1 MARPAATM
9 HSHAMLTV
17 EKTGGGR
24 CGGVRYRATG
34 TPEFQG
40 LCHCRDCQR
49 LCGGGHVGFLCFAS
63 DVVAIEGETL
73 VRRGGGSGRAERH
86 YCPAC
91 LSQLFGTSE
100 IMPGKTNIYAGSLDD
115 PAQFTP
121 QFAIFVRSR
130 PPWDSSSRGLPSFE
144 TLPPPLSS

>member
-1 MARPAATM
+1 MVTAGM
-9 HSHAMLTV
+9 
-17 EKTGGGR
+17 TGGCR

-40 LCHCRDCQR
+40 LFHCRDFHR
-49 LCGGGHVGFLCFAS
+49 LGGGGHVGFLCFAS
-63 DVVAIEGETL
+63 DAVVIKGETL
-73 VRRGGGSGRAERH
+73 VRRGGGGGQAERH

-91 LSQLFGTSE
+91 LSQLFGYSD

-115 PAQFTP
+115 PALFTP

-130 PPWDSSSRGLPSFE
+130 PPWDGSSSGLPCFE
-144 TLPPPLSS
+144 TLPPRA

>member
-1 MARPAATM
+1 MACTAPTM
-9 HSHAMLTV
+9 HSHAMLT
-17 EKTGGGR
+17 GGCR
-24 CGGVRYRATG
+24 CGAVRYRASG
-34 TPEFQG
+34 TPESQG

-49 LCGGGHVGFLCFAS
+49 LSGSGHVGFICLPSEA
-63 DVVAIEGETL
+63 VTIEGETL
-73 VRRGGGSGRAERH
+73 VRAGMGGSGRTAERH
-86 YCPAC
+86 YCPTC

-130 PPWDSSSRGLPSFE
+130 PPWDRSSAGLQCFE
-144 TLPPPLSS
+144 TLPPLSS